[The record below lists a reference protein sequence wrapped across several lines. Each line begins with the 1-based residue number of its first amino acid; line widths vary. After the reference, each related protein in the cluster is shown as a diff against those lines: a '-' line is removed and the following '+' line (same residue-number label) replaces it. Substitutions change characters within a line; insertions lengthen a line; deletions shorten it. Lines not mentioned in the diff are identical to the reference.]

1 MVQIQKRHFNILIIG
16 QGLAGSLLA
25 WKMIQQGLSVLVID
39 NHHHHSASKV
49 AAGIINPITGHRSNL
64 SNDFVQ
70 YMSVAKT
77 SYRQLQKTFDQ
88 PFLFNTQ
95 QQRLLKNQGQQ
106 HYYLKRLEQTDYA
119 DFVTALKTT
128 ENSSHPFKASE
139 FGVANIKET
148 FRVDVKALLNVIKA
162 WLIAQNSYVQEKI
175 DYADIVSKDEYVN
188 IENNAFACTAEN
200 IIFCEGYQAINN
212 PWFKQLP
219 FKLAKG
225 EILTLQVAKPQTA
238 MLNWGHW
245 LLPLLPKTTTAFL
258 GANYAW
264 NDTSETCNADVAQD
278 LLDSLEKNTHISAK
292 VIAHQSGI
300 RPSTINRKPLI
311 GVHPDHSRLFCFNG
325 FGSKGCLL
333 IPYYAEQ
340 FTQHFSKGVALETL
354 MPEINVPLF
363 TNQTS
368 E

>member
-1 MVQIQKRHFNILIIG
+1 MLQRQNRHFNILIVG

-64 SNDFVQ
+64 TQGFVQ
-70 YMSVAKT
+70 FMSTAKT
-77 SYRQLQKTFDQ
+77 SYKQLQDAFGQK
-88 PFLFNTQ
+88 FLSNIQ

-106 HYYLKRLEQTDYA
+106 HYYLKRLEQTNYA
-119 DFVTALKTT
+119 DFVTALEKTGNT
-128 ENSSHPFKASE
+128 SHPFKTNE
-139 FGVANIKET
+139 FGIADIQET
-148 FRVDVKALLNVIKA
+148 FRVDVNALLATIKN
-162 WLIAQNSYVQEKI
+162 WLITQNSYVYEKI
-175 DYADIVSKDEYVN
+175 NYADIT
-188 IENNAFACTAEN
+188 IEDKHVRIKNNSLACTAEH
-200 IIFCEGYQAINN
+200 IVFCEGYQAIHN

-225 EILTLQVAKPQTA
+225 EILTLQLTKPQTA

-245 LLPLLPKTTTAFL
+245 LLPLLPQITTAFL

-264 NDTSETCNADVAQD
+264 NDTSETCNRDIAQE

-340 FTQHFSKGVALETL
+340 FTQHFSKGIALETL
-354 MPEINVPLF
+354 MPEISIPLF
-363 TNQTS
+363 NKS
-368 E
+368 NI